1 MRKWDKA
8 SEIKERRGH
17 RRATV
22 LLRARLVTAAGELRA
37 YVRNI
42 SRGGA
47 MIDANH
53 NLEGGQAV
61 KLLCGDYAMS
71 AQVAWID
78 GKRLGLAFVA
88 ELSEAELASLTEQKP
103 QRRSA
108 A

>member
-1 MRKWDKA
+1 MRKWDQA
-8 SEIKERRGH
+8 SSVKERRTH

-22 LLRARLVTAAGELRA
+22 LLRARLVTAEGEVRA
-37 YVRNI
+37 YIRNI

-53 NLEGGQAV
+53 EIACGEAV
-61 KLLCGDYAMS
+61 KLLCGDHAIS
-71 AQVAWID
+71 AQVAWLD
-78 GKRLGLAFVA
+78 GPRLGLAFVA
-88 ELSEAELASLTEQKP
+88 ELQEAALDDLIRIGT

>member
-1 MRKWDKA
+1 MRKWEKA

-22 LLRARLVTAAGELRA
+22 LLRARLVTAGGEVRA

-42 SRGGA
+42 SQGGA

-53 NLEGGQAV
+53 EIARGEAV
-61 KLLCGDYAMS
+61 KLLCGDHAIS
-71 AQVAWID
+71 AQIAWRD
-78 GKRLGLAFVA
+78 GTRLGLAFVA
-88 ELSEAELASLTEQKP
+88 ELSESEIAELTAQKP
-103 QRRSA
+103 ERRSA